1 MSGGMPMPG
10 DWTMSM
16 AWMRMPGQTWL
27 GAAATFM
34 GMWMVMMVA
43 MMLPSLVP
51 MLAGYRGSVSGV
63 GAARLDALTALVG
76 AAYFAVWA
84 VFGAAAYPVGI
95 ALGAAEMRWPA
106 VARAA
111 PFATG
116 LVLLLAG
123 AVQLTAWKARH
134 LGHCRAACGCGP
146 RLTPDAPSAWRHGL
160 RLGGHCSLCCFGFIL
175 ILLATGVMDLRI
187 MTATAGAIT
196 AERLAPWPDRVAR
209 IAGGVILI
217 IAALVIA
224 RSLGGIQG

>member
-27 GAAATFM
+27 GASAAFM

-51 MLAGYRGSVSGV
+51 MLAGYRGSVSGA
-63 GAARLDALTALVG
+63 GATRLDALTAIVG
-76 AAYFAVWA
+76 AGYFSVWA

-95 ALGAAEMRWPA
+95 ALGAAEMQWPA
-106 VARAA
+106 VARSV
-111 PFATG
+111 PVATG
-116 LVLLLAG
+116 LILLLAG
-123 AVQLTAWKARH
+123 GIQLTPWKARH
-134 LGHCRAACGCGP
+134 LSHCRAACGCGP
-146 RLTPDAPSAWRHGL
+146 WLPPDASSAWRHGL

-187 MTATAGAIT
+187 MTAMAGAIT

-209 IAGGVILI
+209 VAGGVILI
-217 IAALVIA
+217 IAVLVIA
-224 RSLGGIQG
+224 RSRAAIPG

>member
-1 MSGGMPMPG
+1 
-10 DWTMSM
+10 MSM

-27 GAAATFM
+27 DAAAAFM

-51 MLAGYRGSVSGV
+51 MLTGYRGSVAGV
-63 GAARLDALTALVG
+63 GTARLDALTTLVG
-76 AAYFAVWA
+76 GGYFAIWA

-95 ALGAAEMRWPA
+95 AVGAAEMRWPA
-106 VARAA
+106 VARFV
-111 PFATG
+111 PVATG

-123 AVQLTAWKARH
+123 GVQLTAWKARH

-146 RLTPDAPSAWRHGL
+146 RLSPDAPSAWRHGL
-160 RLGGHCSLCCFGFIL
+160 HLGAQCSLCCSGFIL

-187 MTATAGAIT
+187 MTVMAGAIT

-209 IAGGVILI
+209 VAGVVVIVIAVF
-217 IAALVIA
+217 VIA
-224 RSLGGIQG
+224 RSLGVISG